1 MKYTPDRGRLGASL
15 KAVNSML
22 SRDERR
28 DVIKMAVVIGGG
40 GGGGGRR
47 RSTIVARRT
56 SVAIPAAGKNSTSI
70 RLRFDGR
77 HRFPFDCNLTTLR
90 PFDDQHY
97 DRAGA

>member
-40 GGGGGRR
+40 SGGRR

-56 SVAIPAAGKNSTSI
+56 SVAIPAAGKNSTPI
-70 RLRFDGR
+70 RLQFNYATTIRR
-77 HRFPFDCNLTTLR
+77 PTLR
-90 PFDDQHY
+90 P
-97 DRAGA
+97 GWCMSE